1 MNGADGPAAIAYGYG
16 VTDVVER
23 YLTLGLALGRHVDGL
38 VDSYYG
44 PAELAEAVTAGPPV
58 DPAEL
63 AAQADA
69 LAADVA
75 SDSDLDAQRRGWLSD
90 QIHGLGTYARVL
102 AGEGLSYAEEVEQ
115 CYGVRPKLGSE
126 EAYREAHEQLDEL
139 LPGEGSLHER
149 YDTYRREHAVEPAR
163 MVPALRA
170 LIAVLRIRTG
180 TLVALPDGEQLVTE
194 EVHDEPWWAFNYY
207 LGNLRS
213 RVVVNS
219 DVQTTAADL
228 VTLAAHEAFPGHHTD
243 RVVKEQRLVRDKG
256 FLEESI
262 QLVPTPQSLVGE
274 GIAELGLEILID
286 DELERELGATLTAHG
301 LDGDLERALAIRRA
315 RQPIQSVGLDVALML
330 HEHGLSEEEARAH
343 YEHWAMAPPER
354 SARAVR
360 FATDPTWRAYAVT
373 YSAGE
378 DLCSRYVAG
387 DPARFRTLLTEQVR
401 VGDLLA
407 AGAKSSYDAG
417 AAPNQASAMRPT
429 WR

>member
-1 MNGADGPAAIAYGYG
+1 

-44 PAELAEAVTAGPPV
+44 PAELAETVNAAPPV

-63 AAQADA
+63 AVQADA
-69 LAADVA
+69 LEADVSGA
-75 SDSDLDAQRRGWLSD
+75 SGLEAQRRAWLAD
-90 QIHGLGTYARVL
+90 QIHGLATYARVL
-102 AGEGLSYAEEVEQ
+102 AGESLAYTDEVEQ
-115 CYGVRPKLGSE
+115 CYGIRPQLGSE
-126 EAYREAHEQLDEL
+126 AAYSEAHEQLEDL
-139 LPGEGSLHER
+139 LPGDGSLHAR
-149 YDTYRREHAVEPAR
+149 YEAYRSEHAVEPAR

-170 LIAVLRIRTG
+170 LIAVLRLRTG
-180 TLVALPDGEQLVTE
+180 ALVALPDGEQLVVE

-207 LGNLRS
+207 LGDLRS

-228 VTLAAHEAFPGHHTD
+228 VALAAHEAYPGHHTD
-243 RVVKEQRLVRDKG
+243 HVVKEQLLVRDQG

-274 GIAELGLEILID
+274 GIAELGLEVLMD
-286 DELERELGATLTAHG
+286 DALERELDATLTAHG
-301 LDGDLERALAIRRA
+301 LDGDLARAFAIRRA
-315 RQPIQSVGLDVALML
+315 RQPLQAVGLDVALMI
-330 HEHGLSEEEARAH
+330 HEHGISTEEARAH
-343 YEHWAMAPPER
+343 YERWTMSTPER

-360 FATDPTWRAYAVT
+360 FVTAPTGRAYVVT

-378 DLCSRYVAG
+378 DLCEGYVAG
-387 DPARFRTLLTEQVR
+387 DPARFRVLLTEQVR

-407 AGAKSSYDAG
+407 A
-417 AAPNQASAMRPT
+417 Q
-429 WR
+429 